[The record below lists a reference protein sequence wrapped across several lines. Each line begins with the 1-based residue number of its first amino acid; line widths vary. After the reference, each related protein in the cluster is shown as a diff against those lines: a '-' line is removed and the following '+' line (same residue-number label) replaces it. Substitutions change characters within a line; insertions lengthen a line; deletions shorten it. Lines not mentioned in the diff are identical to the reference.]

1 MPPVGPACDAPG
13 VRMSDFWTL
22 VDGEFG
28 PVHGRLLVHE
38 HVLGALGHRT
48 AQQALDAGEDAR
60 TVWFALC
67 DDLDV
72 PQERRWGLDEQQ
84 ARSARRG
91 RSS

>member
-1 MPPVGPACDAPG
+1 MAAARTACDAPA
-13 VRMSDFWTL
+13 VRMSEFWTL

-28 PVHGRLLVHE
+28 AGRGRTLVRD

-48 AQQALDAGEDAR
+48 SAEALDAGEDPR

-72 PQERRWGLDEQQ
+72 PQERRWGPQDDR
-84 ARSARRG
+84 AAGGRRRSR
-91 RSS
+91 

>member
-1 MPPVGPACDAPG
+1 MPPVRAACDAPG
-13 VRMSDFWTL
+13 VRMSEFWTL

-28 PVHGRLLVHE
+28 PGRGRTLVRD

-48 AQQALDAGEDAR
+48 PAEALEAGEEPR